1 MQKRFAIIATLMTIL
16 IFTFAVSVTLRYG
29 DAAQGDSIQATIAQ
43 LNLHIENVAPP
54 PTVPEPTTVNRIVET
69 PDEATQ
75 ATVAPTVSSYYL
87 PDIPL
92 DEALQEHTFTLC
104 KTYEIPEHYAT
115 VLAVMWRESNY
126 TPDAI
131 SGTNDYGIMQI
142 NSINNTWLYE
152 NLGLTDMLDPYQNIE
167 AGVYYLS
174 TYIKKYGDLHSALMC
189 YNMGEGGAST
199 AWQSGIYSTSYS
211 RDIVVKAEEIKSSV
225 YYNIY

>member
-1 MQKRFAIIATLMTIL
+1 MQKRFAIIATLMTLL

-29 DAAQGDSIQATIAQ
+29 DVAQESSTQATISQ
-43 LNLHIENVAPP
+43 LALHIDSIAPP
-54 PTVPEPTTVNRIVET
+54 PTTPEPTVVNKIIAT
-69 PDEATQ
+69 PDEVPKT
-75 ATVAPTVSSYYL
+75 TEAPAVSYYL
-87 PDIPL
+87 PEIPL
-92 DEALQEHTFTLC
+92 SEALQEHTFTLC
-104 KTYEIPEHYAT
+104 KTYGIPEHYAT

-174 TYIKKYGDLHSALMC
+174 TYIKKYDDLHSALMC
-189 YNMGEGGAST
+189 YNMGEGGASA

-211 RDIVVKAEEIKSSV
+211 RAIVDKAEEIKSSV